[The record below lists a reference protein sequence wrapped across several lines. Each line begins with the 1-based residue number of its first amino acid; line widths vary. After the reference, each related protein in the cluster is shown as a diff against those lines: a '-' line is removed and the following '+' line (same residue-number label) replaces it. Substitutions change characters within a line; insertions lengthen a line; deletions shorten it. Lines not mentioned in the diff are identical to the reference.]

1 MRGGK
6 LMPRAI
12 PATTFSGDEMT
23 KKSNGNDVK
32 IRVTKLG
39 GGRVSTGVHV
49 AVEGETMAQAGDML
63 TVPQTVADELEARGL
78 AETQ

>member
-1 MRGGK
+1 
-6 LMPRAI
+6 
-12 PATTFSGDEMT
+12 
-23 KKSNGNDVK
+23 
-32 IRVTKLG
+32 LG
-39 GGRVSTGVHV
+39 GGKVSTGVHV